1 MPHISLRYFTHPP
14 PHFPFPSSKFQT
26 LLSFPFSLFQFSL
39 APPFPSFP
47 PYFHFLPHYF
57 HPQNFKSLL
66 QSQNL
71 SLIHYSLSLFHFHY
85 HFLSHTLTFT
95 LLPPFTTSTA
105 GTTSPPPLPPSGTT
119 SLQHHHRPCPTL
131 SLSLSLYLSSLFIS
145 LYFFSL

>member
-1 MPHISLRYFTHPP
+1 MWHLMPHISLRFFTHPR
-14 PHFPFPSSKFQT
+14 FPFPSS
-26 LLSFPFSLFQFSL
+26 SFHEL
-39 APPFPSFP
+39 PPFPSFP

-131 SLSLSLYLSSLFIS
+131 SLSLSIS
-145 LYFFSL
+145 LYFSLFFLSLISLI